1 MNRTGLGL
9 AVGAGYLLGRTKKLK
24 LAFAVGT
31 LVAGKRM
38 HLSPRA
44 VADLVSQQ
52 LLKNPQFKE
61 IGDTLREDLRGVGK
75 AASGAM
81 VERQIDA
88 IADRLHGRTAQVRD
102 QLSGVAPDVPGLS
115 DDEAEDEEPEEES
128 ETAEAEADE
137 EPSDEVDED
146 EESDEADEEPSD
158 EHEDDEEPSDEAEDD
173 ETGQDEQ
180 DEAPAAAKK
189 TAKKAPAKKTAAKK
203 QPGRKPPAKK
213 AAQSQGRTAGKKTA
227 AKKTTAKKTAAKK
240 ATSARGAGRST
251 RARLPKGGGE

>member
-61 IGDTLREDLRGVGK
+61 IGDTLRQDLRGVGK

-102 QLSGVAPDVPGLS
+102 QLSGMAPEVPGLS
-115 DDEAEDEEPEEES
+115 DDEDDEPEEDEESEEEQ
-128 ETAEAEADE
+128 TGTTEAEADE
-137 EPSDEVDED
+137 EPSDEDE
-146 EESDEADEEPSD
+146 DEEPSD
-158 EHEDDEEPSDEAEDD
+158 EDEDEDS
-173 ETGQDEQ
+173 E
-180 DEAPAAAKK
+180 DEAPAKR

-240 ATSARGAGRST
+240 TTAARGAGRST

>member
-38 HLSPRA
+38 HLSPKA

-102 QLSGVAPDVPGLS
+102 QLSGVAPEVPGLS
-115 DDEAEDEEPEEES
+115 DDEDDESERDEEPEEE
-128 ETAEAEADE
+128 ETGTAE
-137 EPSDEVDED
+137 
-146 EESDEADEEPSD
+146 DEADEEPSD
-158 EHEDDEEPSDEAEDD
+158 EDEADDEADDDEAD
-173 ETGQDEQ
+173 DEQ
-180 DEAPAAAKK
+180 DEAPAPAKR
-189 TAKKAPAKKTAAKK
+189 TAKKAPAKKSAAKK
-203 QPGRKPPAKK
+203 APGRTPPAKK
-213 AAQSQGRTAGKKTA
+213 TAQSQGGTAGKKTA
-227 AKKTTAKKTAAKK
+227 AKKTATKKTAAKK
-240 ATSARGAGRST
+240 ATAARGAGRST